1 MPSRALPPPPPPVQL
16 RTWPDRQTLLTDR
29 GMALDELRRTYL
41 AVRRLLLLWLCGFGG
56 VIGWA
61 LLVQTLQ
68 LIEDRDPLAFIFGPV
83 FVILG
88 LAALV
93 PAVVGVVLGM
103 RRDRHIREL
112 TDAWLALDTDP
123 ATDARLRSPG
133 AGLTWWLSSL
143 VVCALGLWTSLGTA
157 AYAEPGRDTYV
168 DVTFGMGAGTILWLT
183 GLIGIRKALG
193 HYRWAARRLSPTP
206 ARGGAHR

>member
-1 MPSRALPPPPPPVQL
+1 MPRRALPPPPPPVHL
-16 RTWPDRQTLLTDR
+16 RTWPDRQTRLTDR

-41 AVRRLLLLWLCGFGG
+41 AVHRLLLLWLCGFGG

-68 LIEDRDPLAFIFGPV
+68 LIEDKDPLAFIFGPV

-88 LAALV
+88 LAALAA
-93 PAVVGVVLGM
+93 AVVGVALGV

-112 TDAWLALDTDP
+112 TDDWIALDTDP

-133 AGLTWWLSSL
+133 VSLTWCLASL
-143 VVCALGLWTSLGTA
+143 VVCALGLWASFGAA

-168 DVTFGMGAGTILWLT
+168 DVAFGMGAGVILWLT
-183 GLIGIRKALG
+183 GLIGVRKALG
-193 HYRWAARRLSPTP
+193 HYRWAVRRPSPAP
-206 ARGGAHR
+206 ARGGVHR

>member
-1 MPSRALPPPPPPVQL
+1 MPSRALPPPPPPVRL
-16 RTWPDRQTLLTDR
+16 RAWPDRQTLLTDR

-41 AVRRLLLLWLCGFGG
+41 AAHRLLLLWLCAFGG

-61 LLVQTLQ
+61 LLVQPFQ
-68 LIEDRDPLAFIFGPV
+68 LIEDKDPLTFVFGPV

-88 LAALV
+88 LAALA

-112 TDAWLALDTDP
+112 ADAWAALDTDP
-123 ATDARLRSPG
+123 AADARLRSPG
-133 AGLTWWLSSL
+133 ASLTWCLSSL
-143 VVCALGLWTSLGTA
+143 VVCALGLWASLGTA

-168 DVTFGMGAGTILWLT
+168 DVTFGMGAGIILWLT

-193 HYRWAARRLSPTP
+193 HYRWAVRRLSPAT
-206 ARGGAHR
+206 ARSGAHR

>member
-143 VVCALGLWTSLGTA
+143 VVCALGLWASLGTA